1 VLCTRKLPSNP
12 SRTNAHIIAQELKA
26 HNKAAKIEMERARAA
41 DHAPNIPEFVPSLEA
56 QQLPGLSQVVL
67 GFWVVRELHDRK
79 HASVAKH
86 INPPCFV
93 ADGSVPHIGTFNQ
106 RYMRRQRFHNAMM
119 SMFCGNR
126 HAIPP
131 PRRVGPA
138 ARLPTVGVEGAVQLE
153 QPLPAQPQQA
163 GAGNADGSRIAAGNA
178 DARSARQQTKR
189 ARRSIGTSG
198 ARRTGGSGIG
208 EQMLM
213 AKATQG
219 CLKGRG
225 RASPSCSSACAARA
239 SSSNA
244 GGTAQINCNSF
255 LFLRESYRLVVGSDN
270 VWTPTW

>member
-1 VLCTRKLPSNP
+1 MPPRAVRAQAPSNP
-12 SRTNAHIIAQELKA
+12 SRTNAHIHSQELKA

-138 ARLPTVGVEGAVQLE
+138 ARLPTVGVDGAVQLE

-163 GAGNADGSRIAAGNA
+163 GARAAPLAAGRQQRKPNRCRQCGCEKCTATTKTCTQEHRHEWCTQNGWERHWRADADGQGNAGMSEGPRPSKSKLQQCVRCEVEQLQCWRRRA
-178 DARSARQQTKR
+178 D
-189 ARRSIGTSG
+189 
-198 ARRTGGSGIG
+198 
-208 EQMLM
+208 EL
-213 AKATQG
+213 
-219 CLKGRG
+219 
-225 RASPSCSSACAARA
+225 
-239 SSSNA
+239 
-244 GGTAQINCNSF
+244 
-255 LFLRESYRLVVGSDN
+255 
-270 VWTPTW
+270 